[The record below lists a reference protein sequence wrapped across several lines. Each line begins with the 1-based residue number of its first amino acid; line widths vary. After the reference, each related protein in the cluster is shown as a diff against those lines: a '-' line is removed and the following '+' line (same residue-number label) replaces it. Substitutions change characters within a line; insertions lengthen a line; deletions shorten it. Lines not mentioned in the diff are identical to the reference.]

1 MKRLPGPAAC
11 AALLMAAL
19 ACNFPGGTSL
29 NANATVAAL
38 STAIRATT
46 SAQTQAAAG
55 GVSAATFTPPPGIDT
70 APPPP
75 AADTPVPAPTA
86 ELRRPLGEVLHAAPV
101 TLPIE
106 INGDVSEWGRL
117 PFTANQPVYKPAAW
131 SGPQDQA
138 VEFALG
144 WDSGYLYLAANVTDD
159 VHAQTQHGELI
170 FRGDILEILLDKD
183 LAGDFDS
190 TALSADDYQLGL
202 SPGALSG
209 DSPEAY
215 LWFPAGKAGKPAG
228 VVLAARQ
235 AGAGYSLEAAIPWS
249 LFGLT
254 PGGGLRLGFAVSGSD
269 NDALGTADQ
278 QSMISSAPARKLAD
292 PTTWGTLVLDN

>member
-1 MKRLPGPAAC
+1 M
-11 AALLMAAL
+11 
-19 ACNFPGGTSL
+19 
-29 NANATVAAL
+29 
-38 STAIRATT
+38 
-46 SAQTQAAAG
+46 
-55 GVSAATFTPPPGIDT
+55 
-70 APPPP
+70 
-75 AADTPVPAPTA
+75 
-86 ELRRPLGEVLHAAPV
+86 
-101 TLPIE
+101 
-106 INGDVSEWGRL
+106 
-117 PFTANQPVYKPAAW
+117 
-131 SGPQDQA
+131 
-138 VEFALG
+138 EFALG

-170 FRGDILEILLDKD
+170 FRGDILEVLLDKD